1 MHSIVEFCFP
11 LNLVLRTVFGQ
22 NFLNITITL
31 RKKLIRDFNSLSVK
45 TDARALLLDNSN
57 FDNAYS
63 RNLFHLIVAR
73 GAVFRKRGIWT
84 HLRSIQSKQLKAFSY
99 TLTILS
105 KNVHHRC
112 YKVLYT
118 HLFKPFH
125 VTGLFLYALKTSENL
140 QEVQKKTSGMKWVNS
155 SK

>member
-1 MHSIVEFCFP
+1 MYGSFNHPLPLTKISKRQENYLENLLFMHSIVEFCFP

-73 GAVFRKRGIWT
+73 GAVFRKRGIWA
-84 HLRSIQSKQLKAFSY
+84 HLRSI
-99 TLTILS
+99 
-105 KNVHHRC
+105 
-112 YKVLYT
+112 
-118 HLFKPFH
+118 
-125 VTGLFLYALKTSENL
+125 
-140 QEVQKKTSGMKWVNS
+140 
-155 SK
+155 